1 MTMNETIEPKDGLR
15 LRKIGSR
22 YMIVEA
28 CNGNVNMTDVF
39 SLNETAARLWQRIN
53 EGKFTPEELAGWLCD
68 VRYGQGYGPDGRAK
82 TTGRME
88 GFRADKIIGIRFPV
102 SA

>member
-1 MTMNETIEPKDGLR
+1 MTKNETIEPKDGLR

-53 EGKFTPEELAGWLCD
+53 EGKLTPEELAGWLCD
-68 VRYGQGYGPDGRAK
+68 EYDTDRDTALTDVQRQLEEWKAFGL
-82 TTGRME
+82 
-88 GFRADKIIGIRFPV
+88 IR
-102 SA
+102 